1 MAHTHAM
8 RSADAGSKVR
18 VVAKTMSTCQ
28 SIGMASAS
36 VCGALTMAGHAALA
50 MHCLCVLR
58 MHRRV
63 A

>member
-1 MAHTHAM
+1 MAHARAM
-8 RSADAGSKVR
+8 RSAEPGSKVR
-18 VVAKTMSTCQ
+18 VVAKTMSTCK

-36 VCGALTMAGHAALA
+36 VCGALTMAGHGVPA

-58 MHRRV
+58 MHGRV